1 MGRAESER
9 NQLDRPRGK
18 PLSTFAQNALRKHRV
33 RAAGIAARG
42 EHLPGPRVVDLTSM
56 SKAAIYRKLEPIFRS
71 VFDSDVVLSEELDA
85 SQVPLWDSL
94 THIILAVE
102 IETQLGVRLT
112 TEELAQLRNVGE
124 MVTLLEQKGVGA

>member
-1 MGRAESER
+1 
-9 NQLDRPRGK
+9 
-18 PLSTFAQNALRKHRV
+18 
-33 RAAGIAARG
+33 
-42 EHLPGPRVVDLTSM
+42 M

-102 IETQLGVRLT
+102 IEAQLGVRLT